1 MSQRKGHK
9 KREAICIAPLQP
21 RTLASV
27 KTWGIRREL
36 VVQDFPIGF
45 SFFTK
50 PSAKVQLFFDIRK
63 FFAKNRA
70 FFFILLENFVQNRI
84 ISCLPFAPNEG
95 QREAIESLS
104 SFLTSREPHRAF
116 VLRGYAGTGKTSLVS
131 AIVRALGGM
140 QIPCVLL
147 APTGRAAKVMTQYSG
162 FPAYTIH
169 HAIYRKGEKEQFTLA
184 PNMLQGALFI
194 VDEASMIS
202 SLRDES
208 PFGSG
213 CLLDD
218 LVRYVYSGKRCSMLV
233 VGDDAQLPPV
243 GQSESNALNPD
254 FMAGYELNIRHY
266 TLTEVARQAEDSGI
280 LSNAT
285 AIRKILASPTLT
297 PPDLASKGGDS
308 LLTFGKDVIRLSGAE
323 VQEQIERSYQEVGI
337 DQTLI
342 LTRSNKRTNLYNQ
355 GIRASLLDRDSLIA
369 SGDRLMI
376 TRNNYYWSELAKE
389 DDDDTRFLANGDMV
403 EVRRLRNER
412 ELYGFH
418 FVDADLACLDYDYDI
433 SVTLWLDTLTT
444 DSPEASYAL
453 QRTLFDRIAEDY
465 PEIKSRKELIKTILA
480 TPYYNALQVRYAYA
494 VTGHKAQGGQWRHVY
509 IDPTQWKMK
518 NGEFVLDELT
528 DSIDGLRWLYTA
540 ITRATERIY
549 WLSAAKNK

>member
-1 MSQRKGHK
+1 M
-9 KREAICIAPLQP
+9 
-21 RTLASV
+21 
-27 KTWGIRREL
+27 
-36 VVQDFPIGF
+36 
-45 SFFTK
+45 
-50 PSAKVQLFFDIRK
+50 
-63 FFAKNRA
+63 
-70 FFFILLENFVQNRI
+70 
-84 ISCLPFAPNEG
+84 
-95 QREAIESLS
+95 
-104 SFLTSREPHRAF
+104 
-116 VLRGYAGTGKTSLVS
+116 LRGYAGTGKTSLVS